1 MKKRKEL
8 SKEQF
13 RKMQLVEL
21 EMLKEF
27 DRVCT
32 KHKINYVI
40 FGGTMLGA
48 VRHKGYIPWDD
59 DADITMLR
67 EDYEKFKEH
76 MDELNPDICYFQD
89 NETDPNYRW
98 GYGKLRRTG
107 TKYVRVGQEH
117 LKCKTGIF
125 VDVFP
130 LDDIPH
136 SLFFQKVQDIHCY
149 CLRKILWSE
158 VAKYNTKGFW
168 KLWFSLLSKIPTTWV
183 FARLKRYTNKSKNTS
198 PNRVRTLLFP
208 ATGTLY
214 RKNPLKK
221 RYGMP
226 KKWFTKRKRYQFE
239 DIQLWG
245 TKDYDEVLTYVYG
258 DYMELPPEDKREQH
272 SPFSE
277 IEFPKETRETK

>member
-76 MDELNPDICYFQD
+76 MDELNPDICYFQPCIRLHAFQ
-89 NETDPNYRW
+89 NLP
-98 GYGKLRRTG
+98 
-107 TKYVRVGQEH
+107 VR
-117 LKCKTGIF
+117 
-125 VDVFP
+125 
-130 LDDIPH
+130 
-136 SLFFQKVQDIHCY
+136 SLMY
-149 CLRKILWSE
+149 
-158 VAKYNTKGFW
+158 
-168 KLWFSLLSKIPTTWV
+168 
-183 FARLKRYTNKSKNTS
+183 
-198 PNRVRTLLFP
+198 
-208 ATGTLY
+208 
-214 RKNPLKK
+214 
-221 RYGMP
+221 
-226 KKWFTKRKRYQFE
+226 
-239 DIQLWG
+239 
-245 TKDYDEVLTYVYG
+245 
-258 DYMELPPEDKREQH
+258 
-272 SPFSE
+272 
-277 IEFPKETRETK
+277 